1 MSLQI
6 LFEDKHVI
14 VVVKPPGMPCQPD
27 PSKAPSLLE
36 AVQAHMKSAGEA
48 GKTAKL
54 VHRLDRPV
62 GGVMVYAKTR
72 EAAGHLSAQ
81 FADGR
86 VKKRYLAIVQGRP
99 SIDGDHLVHQLKVT
113 AGNVVEI
120 ADGSDGQK
128 AELKYRVLGTS
139 ETALPESAVPIALL
153 DILLLTGRR
162 HQIRV
167 QLSASGFPIL
177 GDAKYNPDFV
187 KDGTPIGLWSYELRF
202 YHPAKRTALTFK
214 ALPKKDIEAGS
225 AGTFS
230 LPWSYFAAQ
239 IEALAENK
247 K

>member
-1 MSLQI
+1 MNLQI

-27 PSKAPSLLE
+27 PTKALSLLE
-36 AVQAHMKSAGEA
+36 AVQAHLKAAGETN
-48 GKTAKL
+48 KTAKL

-81 FADGR
+81 FADCR
-86 VKKRYLAIVQGRP
+86 IKKRYLAVIQGHP
-99 SIDGDHLVHQLKVT
+99 ASESGHLVHQLKVT
-113 AGNVVEI
+113 PGNVVEVTS
-120 ADGSDGQK
+120 AGVGQK
-128 AELKYRVLGTS
+128 AELKYRVL
-139 ETALPESAVPIALL
+139 ETAQFERPESATPVALL

-167 QLSASGFPIL
+167 QLSASGHPIL

-202 YHPAKRTALTFK
+202 YHPAKRTALTYR
-214 ALPKKDIEAGS
+214 ALPEKTA
-225 AGTFS
+225 
-230 LPWSYFAAQ
+230 LPWSLFSKQ
-239 IEALAENK
+239 LQALEEK
-247 K
+247 

>member
-1 MSLQI
+1 MNLQI

-27 PSKAPSLLE
+27 PTKAPSLLE
-36 AVQAHMKSAGEA
+36 AVQAHLKAAGETN
-48 GKTAKL
+48 KTARL

-86 VKKRYLAIVQGRP
+86 VKKRYLAVVQGHP
-99 SIDGDHLVHQLKVT
+99 ASDSGHLIHQLKVT
-113 AGNVVEI
+113 PGNVVEVTSE
-120 ADGSDGQK
+120 GVGQK
-128 AELKYRVLGTS
+128 AELKYRVLEAAQM
-139 ETALPESAVPIALL
+139 ETPDVKTPVALL

-167 QLSASGFPIL
+167 QLSASGMPIL
-177 GDAKYNPDFV
+177 GDAKYNPGFN

-202 YHPAKRTALTFK
+202 YHPAKRTALTFR
-214 ALPKKDIEAGS
+214 ALPENEN
-225 AGTFS
+225 
-230 LPWSYFAAQ
+230 LPWSFFSSQ
-239 IEALAENK
+239 LQALEEK
-247 K
+247 

>member
-1 MSLQI
+1 

-27 PSKAPSLLE
+27 PTKAPSLLE
-36 AVQAHMKSAGEA
+36 VVQAHMKSGGEA

-86 VKKRYLAIVQGRP
+86 IKKRYLAVVEGQP
-99 SIDGDHLVHQLKVT
+99 IDDSGHLVHQLKT
-113 AGNVVEI
+113 TPGNVVEV
-120 ADGSDGQK
+120 AHGSEGQT
-128 AELKYRVLGTS
+128 AELKYRVIGRA
-139 ETALPESAVPIALL
+139 EAVLMEEPSPLALL
-153 DILLLTGRR
+153 DVLLLTGRR

-167 QLSASGFPIL
+167 QLSTSGFPIL

-187 KDGTPIGLWSYELRF
+187 KDGNPIGLWSYEIRF
-202 YHPAKRTALTFK
+202 YHPAKRTALSFR
-214 ALPKKDIEAGS
+214 ALPGVLNDTKEATPYP
-225 AGTFS
+225 APWNYFS
-230 LPWSYFAAQ
+230 EQIAALEEKQ
-239 IEALAENK
+239 S
-247 K
+247 

>member
-1 MSLQI
+1 MLKI
-6 LFEDKHVI
+6 LFEDKHVV

-27 PSKAPSLLE
+27 PTKAPSLLE
-36 AVQAHMKSAGEA
+36 AVQAHMKASGEA

-86 VKKRYLAIVQGRP
+86 IKKRYLAVVQGQP
-99 SIDGDHLVHQLKVT
+99 IDDSGHLVHQLKVT
-113 AGNVVEI
+113 QGNVVEV
-120 ADGSDGQK
+120 AQDSEGQT
-128 AELKYRVLGTS
+128 AELKYRVIGRTEAELKEGTS
-139 ETALPESAVPIALL
+139 PLALL
-153 DILLLTGRR
+153 DVLLLTGRR

-187 KDGTPIGLWSYELRF
+187 KDESPIGLWSYEIRF
-202 YHPAKRTALTFK
+202 YHPAKRTALSFR
-214 ALPKKDIEAGS
+214 ALPGILNEDES
-225 AGTFS
+225 AKSYPAPWHYFS
-230 LPWSYFAAQ
+230 GQIAALEVNQ
-239 IEALAENK
+239 S
-247 K
+247 

>member
-1 MSLQI
+1 MLKI

-27 PSKAPSLLE
+27 PTKAPSLLE
-36 AVQAHMKSAGEA
+36 AVQAHMKASGEA

-86 VKKRYLAIVQGRP
+86 IKKRYLAVVQGQP
-99 SIDGDHLVHQLKVT
+99 IDDSGHLIHQLKT
-113 AGNVVEI
+113 TQGNVVEV
-120 ADGSDGQK
+120 AQDSEGQT
-128 AELKYRVLGTS
+128 AELKYRVIGRTDA
-139 ETALPESAVPIALL
+139 ALTEAASPLALL
-153 DILLLTGRR
+153 DVLLLTGRR

-187 KDGTPIGLWSYELRF
+187 KDGNPIGLWSYEIRF
-202 YHPAKRTALTFK
+202 YHPAKRTALSFRTLPGDLNDAGGAKSYPAPWHYFSSQIA
-214 ALPKKDIEAGS
+214 ALEEK
-225 AGTFS
+225 
-230 LPWSYFAAQ
+230 Q
-239 IEALAENK
+239 N
-247 K
+247 